1 MNEYVIG
8 IDTGSTKS
16 HLALFDTTGNLIFFD
31 RCGPLSHEGAN
42 CSFARFE
49 SELGRFV
56 ERALSENKITMKQV
70 SYSVLG
76 LTGAD
81 TKEQHSIL
89 SGIARNL
96 GFEKFTLVNDA
107 FLGIPAG
114 NPEGNAG
121 ICAINGTGCTV
132 AGINREGKML
142 QIGGVGY
149 ISADLGGGGIMGRLA
164 VSTVYSELFRKGE
177 PTCMTPVLLQ
187 KLGISSKYDFVEKI
201 YEKLADK
208 SFNVNDCSKMLFE
221 AAIQNDNAAIKLLRE
236 IGTSYAGGISAMID
250 ELGYGREEDL
260 PIVFAGSN
268 FVKGEHPLLLDTIRE
283 IINRNYPAYRI
294 KYTLLDVPPVAGAVI
309 WAVNM
314 LNGGVPCDYYGKIR
328 AQFLQIRK

>member
-1 MNEYVIG
+1 MSEYVIG

-16 HLALFDTTGNLIFFD
+16 HLALFDTTGTLVYFD

-42 CSFARFE
+42 CSFTQFE
-49 SELGRFV
+49 SELGQFV
-56 ERALSENKITMKQV
+56 GRALSENKITMKQV

-81 TKEQHSIL
+81 TKLQHGIL
-89 SGIARNL
+89 SGIARRL

-107 FLGIPAG
+107 FLGIHAG
-114 NPEGNAG
+114 NPEGAG

-132 AGINREGKML
+132 AGINREGKMF

-149 ISADLGGGGIMGRLA
+149 ISADYGGGGIMGRLA
-164 VSTVYSELFRKGE
+164 VSAVYSELFRKGK
-177 PTCMTPVLLQ
+177 PTCITPVLLQ
-187 KLGISSKYDFVEKI
+187 KLGVSSKYDFVEKI

-208 SFNVNDCSKMLFE
+208 SFNVKDCSKMLFE
-221 AAIQNDNAAIKLLRE
+221 AVIENDKTAIKLLRD

-250 ELGYGREEDL
+250 ELEFCREEDL
-260 PIVFAGSN
+260 HIVFAGSN
-268 FVKGEHPLLLDTIRE
+268 FVKGEHPLLLNTIRE
-283 IINRNYPAYRI
+283 IVNGNHPAYRI

-309 WAVNM
+309 WAINM
-314 LNGGVPCDYYGKIR
+314 HNGSSPCAYHGKICS
-328 AQFLQIRK
+328 QFLQI